1 MKLSKFILISGALL
15 LASAAFFSSYKTVK
29 AQAYCGSTT
38 YFYTQY
44 TCNYTYNPI
53 KRKNIASCSP
63 GTPSTHNASC
73 YWNFGQCTWSAWLNT
88 ACSPVTDGQGDQIGC
103 TLGTGSPSGGFC
115 AAAPTP
121 TPTPTP
127 SPALCGADGRSN
139 CTYISTNSCG
149 TFPCAAC
156 RRRTGYCRSNVDNVT
171 VCYTDCSAS
180 NDASCPGCA
189 PAASCTGVTLND
201 VTVSVGGPV
210 GVVAATVQGVANG
223 TVQWVDFTAVNAP
236 IGGLTGSISIN
247 PTRDSTLPSYTTN
260 VTGLTPGT
268 ARVRG
273 TATVSGAGGSGT
285 CTTNTVATRSD
296 VTVTAPGP
304 WWQAVGGAVI
314 SGGNVYS
321 TEMPS
326 GEQLVASNAN
336 SSTAIALY
344 SGNLGLGGGDTPWK
358 VDAPLAFSGN
368 ESLDYAIFEGKIP
381 SDAVTNAA
389 SGTMGTG
396 GFSGGSLSPDG
407 YKWFASPGDLTL
419 TNATINGKVVLFVE
433 GNLTI
438 TGNVTLASTA
448 NDFLL
453 IVVSGDIIVDPTV
466 TSLQGIFFA
475 DGGFSTGSGAQP
487 LTTLG
492 SVVTLSGV
500 TLSRNLGGGNANP
513 AETFTFNPANYL
525 LFPQSLSPGKI
536 IWQEVAP

>member
-1 MKLSKFILISGALL
+1 MNIKASFKYILLAGLFLIFSGVVLTNPSSIEAAAPGCSGQTIISWTTYTCGYAPISG
-15 LASAAFFSSYKTVK
+15 
-29 AQAYCGSTT
+29 
-38 YFYTQY
+38 YF
-44 TCNYTYNPI
+44 CI
-53 KRKNIASCSP
+53 
-63 GTPSTHNASC
+63 
-73 YWNFGQCTWSAWLNT
+73 
-88 ACSPVTDGQGDQIGC
+88 
-103 TLGTGSPSGGFC
+103 GSPTSFSAVCGGPGNACRGCVNRTNDRCTADSTGCNISTSGLFC
-115 AAAPTP
+115 GTNGCYIAATPTP

-127 SPALCGADGRSN
+127 PPALCGADGRSN

-210 GVVAATVQGVANG
+210 GVVAATVQNVANG

-236 IGGLTGSISIN
+236 TGGLTGRISIS
-247 PTRDSTLPSYTTN
+247 PARDSTLPSYTTN
-260 VTGLTPGT
+260 VTGLAPGT

-285 CTTNTVATRSD
+285 CTNTAATRSD

-314 SGGNVYS
+314 SGGNIYS